1 MKIDNATLDA
11 KLAAF
16 RRQCREA
23 GLRLTPQRQEVY
35 RELAQAS
42 DHPSAEMIHKRVI
55 RRLPTMTLDTV
66 YRTLGTLE
74 EIGLAERV
82 TVMRNTA
89 RFDGNTE
96 THHHFI
102 CKNCGVIVD
111 VHSDRLD
118 QLGIARDLPSGFQL
132 HSWQVELRGLCP
144 NCARQKTKPADDS
157 WHAGD

>member
-1 MKIDNATLDA
+1 MKIDNACLDA
-11 KLAAF
+11 KVAAF
-16 RRQCREA
+16 RKRCRDA

-35 RELAQAS
+35 RELVQAS
-42 DHPSAEMIHKRVI
+42 DHPSAEMVHKRVT

-82 TVMRNTA
+82 SVVRNTA
-89 RFDGNTE
+89 RFDGNME
-96 THHHFI
+96 PHHHFI
-102 CKNCGVIVD
+102 CRDCGEIVD

-118 QLGIARDLPSGFQL
+118 QLGIERDLPKGFQL

-144 NCARQKTKPADDS
+144 KCARQKAKPTDNFS
-157 WHAGD
+157 QAGD